1 MSMSMNADGQGLA
14 GVSAAA
20 PAEVV
25 GMYDGWVSTYDTDV
39 QSWGYEVPDRLASVI
54 ANAGATNGDVL
65 DAGCGTGLVGLALD
79 AVGVAS
85 VIGADFSP
93 ESIDAARQ
101 RNVYRELHVLDLSQP
116 LPFTSQRFLAVVC
129 AGVFSYLTDPESVLR
144 EFLRIVRHGGTIV
157 FTQRVDL
164 WESRQMD
171 TVLQRLADEGRCT
184 VDVSPPR
191 PYLPGH
197 GEFDDGV
204 HDVTLIAT

>member
-1 MSMSMNADGQGLA
+1 MPLSMNADGQGLA
-14 GVSAAA
+14 GVSDAS

-25 GMYDGWVSTYDTDV
+25 GVYDDWVSTYDTDV
-39 QSWGYEVPDRLASVI
+39 QSWGYEVPDRLAAVI
-54 ANAGATNGDVL
+54 AAAGATNGDVL

-93 ESIDAARQ
+93 ESINIAKQ
-101 RNVYRELHVLDLSQP
+101 RAVYRELHVLDLSQP

-129 AGVFSYLTDPESVLR
+129 GGVFSYLTEPEAVLR
-144 EFLRIVRHGGTIV
+144 EFLRIVRHGGPIV
-157 FTQRVDL
+157 FTQRVNL

-171 TVLQRLADEGRCT
+171 AVLQRLAEQGRCT

>member
-1 MSMSMNADGQGLA
+1 MPTSMNADGQGLA
-14 GVSAAA
+14 GVSDAS

-25 GMYDGWVSTYDTDV
+25 GVYDDWVSTYDTDV
-39 QSWGYEVPDRLASVI
+39 QSWGYEVPDRLAAVI
-54 ANAGATNGDVL
+54 ATAGATNGDVL

-93 ESIDAARQ
+93 ESIEAARQ
-101 RNVYRELHVLDLSQP
+101 RRVYRELHVLDLSQP

-129 AGVFSYLTDPESVLR
+129 GGVFSYLTEPEAVLR
-144 EFLRIVRHGGTIV
+144 EFLRIVRHGGPIV
-157 FTQRVDL
+157 FTQRVNL

-171 TVLQRLADEGRCT
+171 ATLQQLTEEGRCT

>member
-1 MSMSMNADGQGLA
+1 MSMNADGQGLA
-14 GVSAAA
+14 GVSDAS
-20 PAEVV
+20 PADVV
-25 GMYDGWVSTYDTDV
+25 GVYDGWVSTYDTDV
-39 QSWGYEVPDRLASVI
+39 LSWGYEVPGRLASVI
-54 ANAGATNGDVL
+54 AAAGATNGDVL

-101 RNVYRELHVLDLSQP
+101 RDVYRELHVIDLSQP

-129 AGVFSYLTDPESVLR
+129 GGVFSYLADPEAVLR
-144 EFLRIVRHGGTIV
+144 EFLRIVRRGGPIV
-157 FTQRVDL
+157 FTQRVNL

-171 TVLQRLADEGRCT
+171 AVLQRLADEGRCT

-204 HDVTLIAT
+204 HDVTLTTS

>member
-1 MSMSMNADGQGLA
+1 MSMNADGQGLA
-14 GVSAAA
+14 GVSDAS

-25 GMYDGWVSTYDTDV
+25 GVYDGWVSTYDTDV
-39 QSWGYEVPDRLASVI
+39 LSWGYDVPGRLASVI
-54 ANAGATNGDVL
+54 AAAGATNGDVL
-65 DAGCGTGLVGLALD
+65 DAGCGTGLAGLALD

-93 ESIDAARQ
+93 ESINAARQ
-101 RNVYRELHVLDLSQP
+101 RGVYRELHVIDLSQP

-129 AGVFSYLTDPESVLR
+129 AGVFSYLTDPDTVLR
-144 EFLRIVRHGGTIV
+144 EFLRVVSRGGPVV
-157 FTQRVDL
+157 FTQRVNL
-164 WESRQMD
+164 WERREMD
-171 TVLQRLADEGRCT
+171 AVLQRLADETRCT

-204 HDVTLIAT
+204 YDVTLTAS

>member
-1 MSMSMNADGQGLA
+1 MSMNADGQGLA
-14 GVSAAA
+14 GVSDAS

-25 GMYDGWVSTYDTDV
+25 GVYDGWVSTYDTDV
-39 QSWGYEVPDRLASVI
+39 LLWGYEVPGRLASVI
-54 ANAGATNGDVL
+54 AATGATNGDVL

-93 ESIDAARQ
+93 ESIEAARQ
-101 RNVYRELHVLDLSQP
+101 RDVYRELHVIDLSQP

-129 AGVFSYLTDPESVLR
+129 GGVFSYLTDPEVVLR
-144 EFLRIVRHGGTIV
+144 EFLRIVRHGGPIV
-157 FTQRVDL
+157 FTQRVNL

-171 TVLQRLADEGRCT
+171 AVLQRLADEGRCT

-204 HDVTLIAT
+204 HDVTLTAS